1 MQWTYTYHT
10 KVDISSVNSTKFWGL
25 LIDNNVSWHCHV
37 DEMITK
43 QSILLNQIFET
54 AVVFE
59 SLKMVYFL
67 TVHSIISYGIIFWGI
82 STHCKII
89 FKIQKRIIMIIMKSG
104 NKDSCRDLFKKIV
117 YSTSSVSIHIFSTY
131 VCC

>member
-37 DEMITK
+37 DEMIPK

-104 NKDSCRDLFKKIV
+104 NKDSCRALFKKIV
-117 YSTSSVSIHIFSTY
+117 YSTSSF
-131 VCC
+131 